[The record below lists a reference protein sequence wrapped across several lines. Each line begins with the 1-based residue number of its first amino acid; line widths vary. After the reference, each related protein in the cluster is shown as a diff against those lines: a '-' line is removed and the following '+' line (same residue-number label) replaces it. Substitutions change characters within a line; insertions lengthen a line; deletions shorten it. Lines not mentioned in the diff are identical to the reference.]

1 MLTLTVSVSRH
12 GPVFDGRA
20 DKAVDD
26 AARDI
31 ESRTAYFG
39 AALIRSRMDRTF
51 RHQTPYYRLQNQA
64 RREGAHWKI
73 SDNGVIYGPWLEGVG
88 SRNRTTRF
96 KGYSNYRRSLQE
108 IQRHMDEIAGG
119 IVGQHLHEVGA

>member
-1 MLTLTVSVSRH
+1 MLTLNVSVSRH

-20 DKAVDD
+20 EKALDD
-26 AARDI
+26 AADDI
-31 ESRTAYFG
+31 EVRTAYFG
-39 AALIRSRMDRTF
+39 ASLIRSRMDQTF

-64 RREGAHWKI
+64 RRDGAHWKV

-96 KGYSNYRRSLQE
+96 KGYANYRRSLAA
-108 IQRHMDEIAGG
+108 IQRHMDEIAYGC
-119 IVGQHLHEVGA
+119 VGRHLSQVGA